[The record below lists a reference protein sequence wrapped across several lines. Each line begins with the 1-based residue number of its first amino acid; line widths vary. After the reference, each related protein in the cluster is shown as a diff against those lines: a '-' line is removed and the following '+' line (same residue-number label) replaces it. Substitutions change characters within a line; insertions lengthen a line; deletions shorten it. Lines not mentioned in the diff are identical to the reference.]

1 MTTAAPL
8 RCSVDAVTDR
18 RRTVAAHGATAA
30 VAALAVAALVEN
42 LVSPT
47 VTVDGVVYDRGPDAL
62 LAAVL
67 TAAVVLVVL
76 RRRLGVLAPLG
87 AVVLF
92 GLASFAAPVW
102 LIDSS
107 ALFVLVMVLCG
118 LTGYLVDDR
127 FGRLGLPVLWLVGLV
142 AALQYPRPSW
152 SMGIAVLAFIT
163 VAWAVGLLIRYP
175 VARARSAEEHAVRVE
190 QEQAEA
196 ARQAVLEERRRI
208 ARELHDVVAHSVSV
222 MTVQAGAVRRVLRED
237 QDREREALL
246 AVERTGRDAMAEMRR
261 VVGLLREEG
270 EAAPLSPQPGL
281 ETLSALLG
289 TVRDA
294 GLDVDLVVE
303 GERRALPP
311 GLDLAAFRVVQEA
324 LTNALRHARPTR
336 ASVMLQFAPDTLR
349 IEVANDGAGGGP
361 IGRGHGSTGMR
372 ERVALYGG
380 TVESGP
386 REGGYLVA
394 ATLPIGGAS

>member
-67 TAAVVLVVL
+67 AASVVLVVL
-76 RRRLGVLAPLG
+76 RRRLGVVAPLG

-142 AALQYPRPSW
+142 AAL
-152 SMGIAVLAFIT
+152 
-163 VAWAVGLLIRYP
+163 
-175 VARARSAEEHAVRVE
+175 
-190 QEQAEA
+190 
-196 ARQAVLEERRRI
+196 
-208 ARELHDVVAHSVSV
+208 
-222 MTVQAGAVRRVLRED
+222 
-237 QDREREALL
+237 
-246 AVERTGRDAMAEMRR
+246 
-261 VVGLLREEG
+261 
-270 EAAPLSPQPGL
+270 
-281 ETLSALLG
+281 
-289 TVRDA
+289 
-294 GLDVDLVVE
+294 
-303 GERRALPP
+303 
-311 GLDLAAFRVVQEA
+311 
-324 LTNALRHARPTR
+324 
-336 ASVMLQFAPDTLR
+336 
-349 IEVANDGAGGGP
+349 
-361 IGRGHGSTGMR
+361 
-372 ERVALYGG
+372 
-380 TVESGP
+380 
-386 REGGYLVA
+386 
-394 ATLPIGGAS
+394 

>member
-1 MTTAAPL
+1 
-8 RCSVDAVTDR
+8 
-18 RRTVAAHGATAA
+18 VA
-30 VAALAVAALVEN
+30 
-42 LVSPT
+42 
-47 VTVDGVVYDRGPDAL
+47 
-62 LAAVL
+62 
-67 TAAVVLVVL
+67 
-76 RRRLGVLAPLG
+76 APLG

-118 LTGYLVDDR
+118 MTGYLVDAR
-127 FGRLGLPVLWLVGLV
+127 FGRLGLPVLWLVGIV
-142 AALQYPRPSW
+142 AALQYPKPAW
-152 SMGIAVLAFIT
+152 SMGIAVVAFMT

-175 VARARSAEEHAVRVE
+175 MERARSAEEHAVRVE

-336 ASVMLQFAPDTLR
+336 ASVMLRFAPDTLR
-349 IEVANDGAGGGP
+349 IEVANDGVNGGP
-361 IGRGHGSTGMR
+361 VGRGHGSTGMR

-394 ATLPIGGAS
+394 ATLPIGGAP

>member
-1 MTTAAPL
+1 
-8 RCSVDAVTDR
+8 
-18 RRTVAAHGATAA
+18 
-30 VAALAVAALVEN
+30 
-42 LVSPT
+42 
-47 VTVDGVVYDRGPDAL
+47 
-62 LAAVL
+62 
-67 TAAVVLVVL
+67 
-76 RRRLGVLAPLG
+76 
-87 AVVLF
+87 
-92 GLASFAAPVW
+92 
-102 LIDSS
+102 
-107 ALFVLVMVLCG
+107 
-118 LTGYLVDDR
+118 
-127 FGRLGLPVLWLVGLV
+127 
-142 AALQYPRPSW
+142 
-152 SMGIAVLAFIT
+152 MGIAVLAFMT

-175 VARARSAEEHAVRVE
+175 MQRARSAEEHAVRVE
-190 QEQAEA
+190 QEQAAA

-281 ETLSALLG
+281 ETLNALLG

-361 IGRGHGSTGMR
+361 TSRGHGSTGMR

-394 ATLPIGGAS
+394 ATLPIGGAP

>member
-1 MTTAAPL
+1 
-8 RCSVDAVTDR
+8 VTDR

-67 TAAVVLVVL
+67 AASVVLVVL
-76 RRRLGVLAPLG
+76 RRRLGVVAPLG

-152 SMGIAVLAFIT
+152 STGIAVLAFMT

-349 IEVANDGAGGGP
+349 IEVANDGAGGGA

-394 ATLPIGGAS
+394 ATLPIGGAP